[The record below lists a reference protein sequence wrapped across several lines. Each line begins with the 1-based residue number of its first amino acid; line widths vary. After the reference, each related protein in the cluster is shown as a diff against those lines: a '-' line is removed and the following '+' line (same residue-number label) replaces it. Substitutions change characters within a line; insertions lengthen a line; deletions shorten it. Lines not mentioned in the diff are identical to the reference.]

1 MSCHSCAR
9 STDSESGCRST
20 DTCQCACHRTAP
32 NTKDRT
38 FQTRLV
44 RGHRQIIHFTTGH
57 KRTILGVTEV
67 WENEWTHIVDKTGK
81 EWIINKANVLCVEV
95 IP

>member
-1 MSCHSCAR
+1 MSCHSCSR
-9 STDSESGCRST
+9 STDPNSKATGGCRST
-20 DTCQCACHRTAP
+20 DCSCVCHNR
-32 NTKDRT
+32 KESRT
-38 FQTRLV
+38 FQTRMI

-67 WENEWTHIVDKTGK
+67 WENEWTHIVDKSGR